1 MNKYELIIS
10 YISKYEH
17 IKGQNNFDV
26 NYCLNSGLAD
36 YELLLTGEAI
46 NLYCSNFKYF
56 EEVFKEKNIAVI
68 DENDLYLQIL
78 KISSCNY
85 YNKNN
90 LNR

>member
-1 MNKYELIIS
+1 MNKYELIIN

-36 YELLLTGEAI
+36 CELLLASEAI

-56 EEVFKEKNIAVI
+56 EESGLREKQKELVKFYN
-68 DENDLYLQIL
+68 EL
-78 KISSCNY
+78 KKY
-85 YNKNN
+85 F
-90 LNR
+90 

>member
-1 MNKYELIIS
+1 MNKYELIIN

-17 IKGQNNFDV
+17 IKGQNNFNV

-56 EEVFKEKNIAVI
+56 EESGLREKQKELVKFYN
-68 DENDLYLQIL
+68 EL
-78 KISSCNY
+78 KKY
-85 YNKNN
+85 F
-90 LNR
+90 

>member
-26 NYCLNSGLAD
+26 NYCLKSGLAD
-36 YELLLTGEAI
+36 DELFLTGEAI

-56 EEVFKEKNIAVI
+56 EESGLKEKQKELVTF
-68 DENDLYLQIL
+68 
-78 KISSCNY
+78 
-85 YNKNN
+85 YNK
-90 LNR
+90 LKKYF

>member
-26 NYCLNSGLAD
+26 NYCLKSGLAD

-46 NLYCSNFKYF
+46 NLYCSNFRYF
-56 EEVFKEKNIAVI
+56 EESGLREKQKELVKFYN
-68 DENDLYLQIL
+68 EL
-78 KISSCNY
+78 KKY
-85 YNKNN
+85 F
-90 LNR
+90 

>member
-36 YELLLTGEAI
+36 CELLLAGEAI
-46 NLYCSNFKYF
+46 NLYCSNFRYF
-56 EEVFKEKNIAVI
+56 EESGLREKQKELVKFYN
-68 DENDLYLQIL
+68 EL
-78 KISSCNY
+78 KKY
-85 YNKNN
+85 F
-90 LNR
+90 